1 MYTSRTD
8 RERHKES
15 EMSLSF
21 DYNKRWGGMTEAS
34 TCGVGLDWVMESEM
48 MSEQGE

>member
-15 EMSLSF
+15 EMLLSF

-34 TCGVGLDWVMESEM
+34 ACGVGLVMESDERA
-48 MSEQGE
+48 GRVNG

>member
-34 TCGVGLDWVMESEM
+34 TCGCRTGDGESEM
-48 MSEQGE
+48 MREQGE